1 LNTLNSDEINTT
13 VPQSSTWAFLG
24 DSFTLINFTSQNL
37 TMQSD
42 SDFMLK
48 YNLNESLTIF
58 EIVGA
63 EQTGFLFYF

>member
-1 LNTLNSDEINTT
+1 
-13 VPQSSTWAFLG
+13 
-24 DSFTLINFTSQNL
+24 
-37 TMQSD
+37 MQSD